1 MPAQPN
7 IQPNKLWHEQKI
19 AKAITEEKR
28 KYIGTELRNVTD
40 MTDTYIR
47 VQILAGWGNKF
58 EGNRQFSKNKPF
70 SKIMFINN
78 LNVIKLATVVL
89 QNDHFPPLCS

>member
-19 AKAITEEKR
+19 AKAQKGTEEKR
-28 KYIGTELRNVTD
+28 QYVGTELRNVTD

-47 VQILAGWGNKF
+47 VQILAGWGKKF
-58 EGNRQFSKNKPF
+58 EGNIQFSKKPF
-70 SKIMFINN
+70 FQ
-78 LNVIKLATVVL
+78 KLCL
-89 QNDHFPPLCS
+89 